1 MPIQRAWYMAYIL
14 LFPRQLFALNKCE
27 EKKTFLKTKAISVSS
42 ELNNNFKTVLS
53 ITSFI
58 NCIYNIISF
67 KFWANILN
75 NQSHIIEVS
84 IAPVSFRQDKKM
96 IEVGS
101 NKNRSVYHVKATI
114 NRDIFWGKAV
124 VVAAA
129 LLSIIFQSEAVA
141 LLSCPQKCLG
151 GQIEH
156 LGRERELCHCHKRL
170 GNCHDI
176 WMQRERKKKFLS
188 I

>member
-1 MPIQRAWYMAYIL
+1 MWR
-14 LFPRQLFALNKCE
+14 
-27 EKKTFLKTKAISVSS
+27 KKTFLKTKAISVSS
-42 ELNNNFKTVLS
+42 ELINNFKTVLS

-58 NCIYNIISF
+58 NCIYNIISL
-67 KFWANILN
+67 KFWANILK

-84 IAPVSFRQDKKM
+84 IAPVSFRQDNKT
-96 IEVGS
+96 IEVGF
-101 NKNRSVYHVKATI
+101 NKNRSTYHVKATKQRYI
-114 NRDIFWGKAV
+114 LRYGCGCGSGP
-124 VVAAA
+124 
-129 LLSIIFQSEAVA
+129 LSIIFQCEAVA

-156 LGRERELCHCHKRL
+156 LGKERELCHCHKRL

-176 WMQRERKKKFLS
+176 W